1 MCLWRSIQP
10 ISAHKNI
17 HKTLGDNSNHKAISK
32 TSYFAN
38 KSNRW
43 TPAPINQQSG
53 SRKMAIWFSDAS
65 LCRTSFPAKSSSGIF
80 FETRSQWHHRRSWR
94 ISMTSQKKK
103 WKKHFTGGSRA
114 SLQFNSSDRL
124 PSRVM
129 AALSFPAIGWHRWSP
144 SWENPLAA
152 LLIGRNGVNG
162 QIVFF

>member
-1 MCLWRSIQP
+1 MCLWRSSQP

-17 HKTLGDNSNHKAISK
+17 HKTLGDNLNHKAISK
-32 TSYFAN
+32 TSYFTN

-80 FETRSQWHHRRSWR
+80 FKTRSQWHHRRSWR

-103 WKKHFTGGSRA
+103 MKKTFYWGLQSVIAIQFKCPVAVESDGSVIVSSHWLAPMVAKLRK
-114 SLQFNSSDRL
+114 SLGRFSDR
-124 PSRVM
+124 
-129 AALSFPAIGWHRWSP
+129 A
-144 SWENPLAA
+144 
-152 LLIGRNGVNG
+152 
-162 QIVFF
+162 

>member
-38 KSNRW
+38 NSNRW

-65 LCRTSFPAKSSSGIF
+65 LCRTSFPAKSSIGF
-80 FETRSQWHHRRSWR
+80 FSKLGRDDTIAPFEESQWPL
-94 ISMTSQKKK
+94 KKK
-103 WKKHFTGGSRA
+103 GNKNFYWRLQSVIAIQFKCPVAVESDGSVIV
-114 SLQFNSSDRL
+114 SSD
-124 PSRVM
+124 
-129 AALSFPAIGWHRWSP
+129 W
-144 SWENPLAA
+144 LAPMVA
-152 LLIGRNGVNG
+152 KLRKSLGR
-162 QIVFF
+162 FSDRA